1 MNFSDCLQKQTLN
14 FRQVANSKLLTMKN
28 TLILGVL
35 AIFGSTTIYA
45 QNTVHAACEASVV
58 GYTETRVPSN
68 FFTFADLKSTSAQG
82 TTTQISDVLG
92 SPYVVDA
99 FQKGSLFYGEEPAG
113 TFYVRYNGFTKELEI
128 KKGNSPEEIAKVL
141 IKDKNLKFVFDNQDE
156 LKFVAFMDKKGNRH
170 DEYLL
175 TKSKGDKYQLMERP
189 LVTYKEGKKAAN
201 SFMLDVPSKFVH
213 RTELYALDLVTNIAG
228 QIPTKKSKLIDFFA
242 ESEKIQIAA
251 LIKKKSLNIKD
262 VNDLSQIFDFANS
275 ISQDI
280 ALKE

>member
-1 MNFSDCLQKQTLN
+1 ME
-14 FRQVANSKLLTMKN
+14 VANSKLFTMKN
-28 TLILGVL
+28 TLFLGL
-35 AIFGSTTIYA
+35 LGIFASTTIYA
-45 QNTVHAACEASVV
+45 QSVVHAACEASVV

-92 SPYVVDA
+92 SPYLVDA
-99 FQKGSLFYGEEPAG
+99 FQRGSLYYGEELIG
-113 TFYVRYNGFTKELEI
+113 TFYVRYNCFNKELEI
-128 KKGNSPEEIAKVL
+128 KKGNSPDEIAKAL
-141 IKDKNLKFVFDNQDE
+141 IKDKKLKFVFDNQDE
-156 LKFVAFMDKKGNRH
+156 LKFVAFIDKKGNRH

-175 TKSKGDKYQLMERP
+175 IKSKGEKYQLMERP

-201 SFMLDVPSKFVH
+201 SFMLDVPSKFIH
-213 RTELYALDLVTNIAG
+213 RTELYALDLNTNIAS

-251 LIKKKSLNIKD
+251 LIKKKSLNVKD

-280 ALKE
+280 ASKE